1 MGVLY
6 DFNKY
11 EALNVGRYKVD
22 FIEKWRRGSLV
33 SEICPYHRM
42 NFQGLCNPTPIL
54 ITEAPQRSFL
64 DAVYGQFFPFRRLS
78 EPLE

>member
-33 SEICPYHRM
+33 SEICPYHGM
-42 NFQGLCNPTPIL
+42 NFQGCVT
-54 ITEAPQRSFL
+54 QHR
-64 DAVYGQFFPFRRLS
+64 Y
-78 EPLE
+78 

>member
-54 ITEAPQRSFL
+54 ITEARRGAFWTQFMVSSSFFEDFL
-64 DAVYGQFFPFRRLS
+64 NH
-78 EPLE
+78 